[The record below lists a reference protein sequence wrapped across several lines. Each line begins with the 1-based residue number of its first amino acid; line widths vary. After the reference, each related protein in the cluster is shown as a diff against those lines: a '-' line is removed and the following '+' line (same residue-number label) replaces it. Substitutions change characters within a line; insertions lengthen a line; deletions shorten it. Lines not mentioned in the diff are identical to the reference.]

1 MYNFLYWNGLTGPY
15 RFRCVFR
22 TSFCIQ
28 PYALIKANFSE
39 VWGLFKVHEI
49 HELLLNLGIFL
60 SLMLC
65 VVFLIRVKFISFS
78 LILLWSFF
86 ILVILIINISL
97 QRFLFLTRRRRFLVN
112 MKFMRAKEGQLV
124 RSRVNPYPSN
134 FKTERQKE
142 SQFWLPLLLIQW
154 EFLSC
159 RWDQS

>member
-15 RFRCVFR
+15 RFRRVFR
-22 TSFCIQ
+22 TPFCIQ

-49 HELLLNLGIFL
+49 HELLLNLVIFL
-60 SLMLC
+60 SFKISLMLC

-78 LILLWSFF
+78 VILLWSFF

-97 QRFLFLTRRRRFLVN
+97 QRLLFLTRRRRFLVT

-124 RSRVNPYPSN
+124 RLRVNRTPLI
-134 FKTERQKE
+134 FKQRGRKNRN
-142 SQFWLPLLLIQW
+142 SDYLY
-154 EFLSC
+154 C
-159 RWDQS
+159 

>member
-49 HELLLNLGIFL
+49 HELLLNLVIFL
-60 SLMLC
+60 SFKISLMLC

-78 LILLWSFF
+78 VILLWSFF

-97 QRFLFLTRRRRFLVN
+97 QRLLFLTRRRRFLVT

-124 RSRVNPYPSN
+124 RLGVNRTPLI
-134 FKTERQKE
+134 FKQRGRKNRN
-142 SQFWLPLLLIQW
+142 SDYLY
-154 EFLSC
+154 C
-159 RWDQS
+159 

>member
-15 RFRCVFR
+15 RFRRVFR

-86 ILVILIINISL
+86 ILVILIINIAL
-97 QRFLFLTRRRRFLVN
+97 RRFLFLTRRRRFLVN

-124 RSRVNPYPSN
+124 RLRVNRTPLI
-134 FKTERQKE
+134 FKQRGRKNRN
-142 SQFWLPLLLIQW
+142 SDYLY
-154 EFLSC
+154 C
-159 RWDQS
+159 